1 MSRPSDHSIHVD
13 LDALMQIKLPTVIR
27 VQKQGISRPPSLRE
41 SLSMVL
47 GSLGT
52 LGRSSGVQ
60 AINTEIDGEPVALA
74 VIAGARFGEDS
85 NGNTTLREISIEPH

>member
-1 MSRPSDHSIHVD
+1 
-13 LDALMQIKLPTVIR
+13 
-27 VQKQGISRPPSLRE
+27 
-41 SLSMVL
+41 MVL

-85 NGNTTLREISIEPH
+85 NGNTTLHEISIEPH